1 MMVKR
6 GFQALMIHHYGLTIA
21 QMFSKTIYAPCWG
34 AHN

>member
-6 GFQALMIHHYGLTIA
+6 GFQVLMIHHYGLTIA
-21 QMFSKTIYAPCWG
+21 QMFSKITHAPRWV